1 VCRLQHQACCE
12 LVKSNAVWR
21 FIKAQESGTENIGS
35 LHDVTATKRGDVPA
49 ITMGDRTVSHTEL
62 RDRSATFAGG
72 LAERGLEPDDRVLVY
87 VPNCP
92 EFLIAF
98 FGALKAGIPFS
109 PANPQYQARELA
121 HQLTDSGAKAI
132 VTHESL
138 RDTVDETLEKTGL
151 DLLVITVGDGRE
163 GDVPFEEV
171 DGNPLC
177 VDRQKDDV
185 ATQLYT
191 SGTTGKPKGVLSTH
205 GNLRAQAFAGLD
217 TGVDD
222 PDDERKLVFLPLYH
236 TTGVYY
242 CTWQP
247 LIKGGRLDLR
257 DPAN

>member
-1 VCRLQHQACCE
+1 
-12 LVKSNAVWR
+12 
-21 FIKAQESGTENIGS
+21 
-35 LHDVTATKRGDVPA
+35 
-49 ITMGDRTVSHTEL
+49 MGDRTVSHTEL

-217 TGVDD
+217 TGSMI
-222 PDDERKLVFLPLYH
+222 PM
-236 TTGVYY
+236 TNGS
-242 CTWQP
+242 
-247 LIKGGRLDLR
+247 
-257 DPAN
+257 